1 LQRRLYKF
9 KKKHV
14 RKDGTVTI
22 GPNRQWKWVKGE
34 TKQRKYRPR
43 GQSTMWSKRF
53 GYLDTYTY
61 NERKLLKCPSG
72 YTFGQGM
79 HALHRLWFAYKSSKS
94 EENIAKTK
102 HYARAIQEV
111 QEDMGLKTTSFPHL
125 GIFGDVLVFR
135 DHKTGQYGEEIDH
148 SELKERQEFEE
159 ERKKFEEIA
168 PLIQADI
175 EKGEELLIITD
186 DIPQLEEQKEE
197 IDKNL
202 EIAPLI
208 EPDIEKGEELLI
220 ITDDIPQ
227 LEEQKEELLIIT
239 DEIPRPPKYRIKHEN
254 RMHFSK
260 KRDQEWICEEC
271 GETVLANKNHICKH
285 KEQGNVLTMSDE
297 IPFRESS

>member
-43 GQSTMWSKRF
+43 GQAKTLWSKRF

-61 NERKLLKCPSG
+61 NERKLLICPSG

-94 EENIAKTK
+94 EANIAKME

-125 GIFGDVLVFR
+125 GIYGDVLVFR
-135 DHKTGQYGEEIDH
+135 DYKTGQYGEEIDH
-148 SELKERQEFEE
+148 SELKEKQELEE
-159 ERKKFEEIA
+159 EKEKFEEIA
-168 PLIQADI
+168 PLIEQEI
-175 EKGEELLIITD
+175 EKAESEAEQEEEIVTIADKIPNLYLKQNTGLGMKTGCILVTGEKKSGYVKNVVKQYPLTKITYVRLRVTLSFLLIIF
-186 DIPQLEEQKEE
+186 LFGK
-197 IDKNL
+197 
-202 EIAPLI
+202 A
-208 EPDIEKGEELLI
+208 
-220 ITDDIPQ
+220 
-227 LEEQKEELLIIT
+227 
-239 DEIPRPPKYRIKHEN
+239 HEN
-254 RMHFSK
+254 
-260 KRDQEWICEEC
+260 
-271 GETVLANKNHICKH
+271 
-285 KEQGNVLTMSDE
+285 
-297 IPFRESS
+297 

>member
-1 LQRRLYKF
+1 MQRRLYKF

-43 GQSTMWSKRF
+43 GQATMWSKRF

-94 EENIAKTK
+94 EENIAKMK

-135 DHKTGQYGEEIDH
+135 DKTGQYGEEIDH
-148 SELKERQEFEE
+148 TELKEKQELEE
-159 ERKKFEEIA
+159 EREKFEEIA
-168 PLIQADI
+168 PEIEQEL
-175 EKGEELLIITD
+175 EKGEGEGEGEQLKLIAFI
-186 DIPQLEEQKEE
+186 
-197 IDKNL
+197 
-202 EIAPLI
+202 
-208 EPDIEKGEELLI
+208 
-220 ITDDIPQ
+220 
-227 LEEQKEELLIIT
+227 
-239 DEIPRPPKYRIKHEN
+239 DEIPKLEAEPKPQPEPRYRIKHDN
-254 RMHFSK
+254 KMHYSK
-260 KRDQEWICEEC
+260 KQKEEYDCEEC
-271 GETVLANKNHICKH
+271 GERVPAGKNHICENKDK
-285 KEQGNVLTMSDE
+285 KEEELDDSILVFTDD
-297 IPFRESS
+297 IPFIDSEVRNN

>member
-1 LQRRLYKF
+1 
-9 KKKHV
+9 
-14 RKDGTVTI
+14 
-22 GPNRQWKWVKGE
+22 
-34 TKQRKYRPR
+34 
-43 GQSTMWSKRF
+43 MWSKRF
-53 GYLDTYTY
+53 GYLETYTY

-79 HALHRLWFAYKSSKS
+79 HALHRLWFAYKISKS
-94 EENIAKTK
+94 EANIDKME

-135 DHKTGQYGEEIDH
+135 DYKTGQYGEEIDH
-148 SELKERQEFEE
+148 SKLKEKQEFEE
-159 ERKKFEEIA
+159 VREKFAEIA

-197 IDKNL
+197 LLIITDDIPQLEEQKEEIDKNL

-208 EPDIEKGEELLI
+208 QADIEKGEELLI

-239 DEIPRPPKYRIKHEN
+239 DDIPQLEEQKEEIDKNLEIAPLIQADIEKG
-254 RMHFSK
+254 
-260 KRDQEWICEEC
+260 EELLIITDDIPQL
-271 GETVLANKNHICKH
+271 EEQ
-285 KEQGNVLTMSDE
+285 KEELLIITDD
-297 IPFRESS
+297 IPQLEEQKE

>member
-43 GQSTMWSKRF
+43 GQATMWSKRF

-94 EENIAKTK
+94 EENIAKMK

-168 PLIQADI
+168 PLIKADI

-186 DIPQLEEQKEE
+186 DIPQLEQ
-197 IDKNL
+197 
-202 EIAPLI
+202 
-208 EPDIEKGEELLI
+208 
-220 ITDDIPQ
+220 
-227 LEEQKEELLIIT
+227 QKEELLIIT

>member
-1 LQRRLYKF
+1 MQLRLYKF

-14 RKDGTVTI
+14 RNDGTVTI

-43 GQSTMWSKRF
+43 GQAKTLWSKRF

-61 NERKLLKCPSG
+61 NERKLLICPSG

-79 HALHRLWFAYKSSKS
+79 HAVHRLWFAYKNSKS
-94 EENIAKTK
+94 EANIDKME

-135 DHKTGQYGEEIDH
+135 DHKTGQLGEEIDH
-148 SELKERQEFEE
+148 SELKEKQELEE
-159 ERKKFEEIA
+159 EIEKFEEIA
-168 PLIQADI
+168 PLIESEL
-175 EKGEELLIITD
+175 EKAEQEDEEKD
-186 DIPQLEEQKEE
+186 EQEEEE
-197 IDKNL
+197 IVT
-202 EIAPLI
+202 IA
-208 EPDIEKGEELLI
+208 
-220 ITDDIPQ
+220 
-227 LEEQKEELLIIT
+227 
-239 DEIPRPPKYRIKHEN
+239 DEIPQPKYRIKHEN
-254 RMHFSK
+254 RMHFGK

-271 GETVLANKNHICKH
+271 DETVPANKNHICEIK
-285 KEQGNVLTMSDE
+285 SDVVTLPDN